1 MTCLMS
7 LVILEIELLQ
17 ASISNAEAIY
27 RKISSKLPEF
37 AMTGTTLYLDGWN
50 CEHAYL
56 RNVDFPAPIAPVITR
71 TIPESTAKLNLA
83 FISSM
88 PGK

>member
-1 MTCLMS
+1 
-7 LVILEIELLQ
+7 
-17 ASISNAEAIY
+17 
-27 RKISSKLPEF
+27 
-37 AMTGTTLYLDGWN
+37 MTGTTLYFDGWN

-56 RNVDFPAPIAPVITR
+56 RKVDFPALAPVIAR